1 MDARQSPISLDEAVL
16 LVISEGAS
24 SINDIA
30 SMLNVDRKAV
40 IDSISR
46 LYNSGLIR
54 VEESGFLVF
63 RSKRIKLTERGFEE
77 ASKIRDKLGRWV
89 DSLGGDKEQVLR
101 DLSQEFSFIAPL
113 LYLLGIIAL
122 TDLAIHAVQSVGSD
136 VEDSDAEDLDIDT
149 EVF

>member
-1 MDARQSPISLDEAVL
+1 MDTRQPPISLDEAVL
-16 LVISEGAS
+16 LAISEGAS

-30 SMLNVDRKAV
+30 SMLNVDRKSV
-40 IDSISR
+40 IDSVSK

-63 RSKRIKLTERGFEE
+63 RSKRITLTEKGFEE

-89 DSLGGDKEQVLR
+89 DSLGGDKGQVLR

-113 LYLLGIIAL
+113 LYLLGIMAI
-122 TDLAIHAVQSVGSD
+122 TDLAIHADQSVS
-136 VEDSDAEDLDIDT
+136 SDAEEQDVNTDT

>member
-1 MDARQSPISLDEAVL
+1 MGAGQPPISLDEAVL
-16 LVISEGAS
+16 LAISEGAS

-40 IDSISR
+40 IDSVSR

-63 RSKRIKLTERGFEE
+63 RSKRITLTEKGLEE
-77 ASKIRDKLGRWV
+77 ASKVREKLRKWA
-89 DSLGGDKEQVLR
+89 DSLGGDREQILR

-113 LYLLGIIAL
+113 LYLLGIMAI
-122 TDLAIHAVQSVGSD
+122 TDLAILADQSI
-136 VEDSDAEDLDIDT
+136 DSDAEDLDVNTDT
-149 EVF
+149 EIF

>member
-1 MDARQSPISLDEAVL
+1 MDTRQPPISLDEAVL
-16 LVISEGAS
+16 LAISEGAS

-30 SMLNVDRKAV
+30 SMLNVDRKSV
-40 IDSISR
+40 IDSVSK

-63 RSKRIKLTERGFEE
+63 RSKRITLTEKGFEE

-113 LYLLGIIAL
+113 LYLLGIMAI
-122 TDLAIHAVQSVGSD
+122 TDLAIHADQSVS
-136 VEDSDAEDLDIDT
+136 SDAEEQDINTDT

>member
-1 MDARQSPISLDEAVL
+1 MDTRQPPISLDESVL
-16 LVISEGAS
+16 LAISEGAS

-30 SMLNVDRKAV
+30 SMLNVDRKSV
-40 IDSISR
+40 IDSISK

-63 RSKRIKLTERGFEE
+63 RSKRITLTEKGFEE

-113 LYLLGIIAL
+113 LYLLGIMAI
-122 TDLAIHAVQSVGSD
+122 TDLAIHADQSFS
-136 VEDSDAEDLDIDT
+136 SDAEEQDVNTDT
-149 EVF
+149 EIF

>member
-1 MDARQSPISLDEAVL
+1 MDTRQPPISLDEAVL
-16 LVISEGAS
+16 LAISEGAS

-30 SMLNVDRKAV
+30 SMLNVDRKSV
-40 IDSISR
+40 IDSVSK

-63 RSKRIKLTERGFEE
+63 RSKRITLTEKGFEE

-113 LYLLGIIAL
+113 LYLLGIMAI
-122 TDLAIHAVQSVGSD
+122 TDLAIHADQSVS
-136 VEDSDAEDLDIDT
+136 SDAEEQDVNTDT